1 MIGLIKKDLAMIK
14 GNFKFLAIFIILYF
28 ILGLMG
34 KMDISFILPFMSVI
48 IMIST
53 FSYDNYNKWD
63 AYVIT
68 LPNGRKNSVKSKYL
82 ATILLVLILT
92 IVTVL
97 LSFIIT
103 YCRYHILDYEEILS
117 LTTGSIFGTL
127 LVLSFMYPIIYKFGV
142 EKARIVICSLVFGI
156 VILGSFIIKYI
167 DLTGIIKIL
176 NIMQDYWII
185 VILLFSFLLV
195 YASYRLSLKIYLKKE
210 F

>member
-68 LPNGRKNSVKSKYL
+68 LPNGRKNSIKSKYV

-167 DLTGIIKIL
+167 DLTGIIKML
-176 NIMQDYWII
+176 NLMQDYWII
-185 VILLFSFLLV
+185 VILLFSILLV

>member
-156 VILGSFIIKYI
+156 VILGSLIIKYI

-176 NIMQDYWII
+176 NLMQDYWII
-185 VILLFSFLLV
+185 VILLFSILLV
-195 YASYRLSLKIYLKKE
+195 YVSYRLSLKIYLKKE

>member
-156 VILGSFIIKYI
+156 VILGSLIIKYI
-167 DLTGIIKIL
+167 DLTGIIKML
-176 NIMQDYWII
+176 NLMQDYWII
-185 VILLFSFLLV
+185 VILLFAILLV

>member
-68 LPNGRKNSVKSKYL
+68 LPKGRKNSVKSKYVT
-82 ATILLVLILT
+82 TILLVLILT

-103 YCRYHILDYEEILS
+103 YCRYHILDY
-117 LTTGSIFGTL
+117 
-127 LVLSFMYPIIYKFGV
+127 
-142 EKARIVICSLVFGI
+142 
-156 VILGSFIIKYI
+156 
-167 DLTGIIKIL
+167 
-176 NIMQDYWII
+176 
-185 VILLFSFLLV
+185 
-195 YASYRLSLKIYLKKE
+195 
-210 F
+210 

>member
-34 KMDISFILPFMSVI
+34 KMDTSFILPFMSVI

-53 FSYDNYNKWD
+53 FSYDNYNIWD

-68 LPNGRKNSVKSKYL
+68 LPNGRKNSVKSKYVT
-82 ATILLVLILT
+82 TILLVLILT

-127 LVLSFMYPIIYKFGV
+127 LVLSFMYPIIYN
-142 EKARIVICSLVFGI
+142 
-156 VILGSFIIKYI
+156 LG
-167 DLTGIIKIL
+167 
-176 NIMQDYWII
+176 
-185 VILLFSFLLV
+185 
-195 YASYRLSLKIYLKKE
+195 
-210 F
+210 

>member
-1 MIGLIKKDLAMIK
+1 M
-14 GNFKFLAIFIILYF
+14 
-28 ILGLMG
+28 
-34 KMDISFILPFMSVI
+34 
-48 IMIST
+48 
-53 FSYDNYNKWD
+53 
-63 AYVIT
+63 
-68 LPNGRKNSVKSKYL
+68 

-97 LSFIIT
+97 LSFIIA

-156 VILGSFIIKYI
+156 VILGSLIIKYI

-176 NIMQDYWII
+176 NLMQNYWII
-185 VILLFSFLLV
+185 VILLFAILLV